1 MERSSLHKA
10 AMPEN
15 GADLPTN
22 ASSTRRDQIE
32 RGEMQ
37 KQQHLAKLERLRG
50 EFKLHLLDRQAE
62 IASRADTLVS

>member
-1 MERSSLHKA
+1 MKDDGDA
-10 AMPEN
+10 
-15 GADLPTN
+15 ADLKV
-22 ASSTRRDQIE
+22 QIE

-37 KQQHLAKLERLRG
+37 KQQHLARLERLRG